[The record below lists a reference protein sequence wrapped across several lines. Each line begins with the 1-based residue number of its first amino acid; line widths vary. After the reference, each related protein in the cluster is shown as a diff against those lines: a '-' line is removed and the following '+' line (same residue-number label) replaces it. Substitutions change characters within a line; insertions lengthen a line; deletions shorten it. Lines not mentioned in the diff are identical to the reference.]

1 MRSGLALTHLTKY
14 DCDGPYS
21 EKQWEIQVAGVGQGG
36 ESKGPS
42 LSALEASKRMMWV
55 LMCLLAVVVDSFF
68 LRCSYWPHMWHHLSF
83 RGASREFRGES
94 THFHSSVYF
103 YFALVQN
110 MSDRWNLWGMEQGN
124 QTINYCYFYLS
135 GEGGTPLAHF
145 WENFKRYPWA
155 GMLFVTASH
164 TLLTLLGSLGLF
176 LGFYPGGRLHLRPRS
191 PGDTVSHTLTLSAER
206 TQTIPITVNQ
216 HLLSTC

>member
-1 MRSGLALTHLTKY
+1 MHSV
-14 DCDGPYS
+14 GPNVS
-21 EKQWEIQVAGVGQGG
+21 AGCSSRFVF
-36 ESKGPS
+36 P
-42 LSALEASKRMMWV
+42 RV
-55 LMCLLAVVVDSFF
+55 HV
-68 LRCSYWPHMWHHLSF
+68 LRCSYWPHTWHHPSF
-83 RGASREFRGES
+83 RDASQEFRGET

-110 MSDRWNLWGMEQGN
+110 MSGRWNLCGMEQGT
-124 QTINYCYFYLS
+124 QAINYCYFYLS

-145 WENFKRYPWA
+145 WENFKRCPWA

-176 LGFYPGGRLHLRPRS
+176 LGFYPGGRLHLGPRS
-191 PGDTVSHTLTLSAER
+191 PGDTMSHALTLSAER